1 MLLRLL
7 SDPMQ
12 IVYRIPAILIGLT
25 VHEWAHAYAAYRLGD
40 PTARNLGRMTLN
52 PFAHID
58 PFGILCLLLVG
69 FGWARPV
76 PVNPRNYSNYR
87 RDDIIVSLAG
97 ITANLITAFLFT
109 FVLYIGAS
117 KLNLYNNIAFSN
129 IFTAIVTINLSLA
142 VFNLLPVYPLDGS
155 HVLESLAARR
165 MPRFFLFM
173 RQYGQYILIVLLF
186 TGLLTGILSTVVGWL
201 YAGFSKAA
209 LAVLGL

>member
-109 FVLYIGAS
+109 FVLYIGAF